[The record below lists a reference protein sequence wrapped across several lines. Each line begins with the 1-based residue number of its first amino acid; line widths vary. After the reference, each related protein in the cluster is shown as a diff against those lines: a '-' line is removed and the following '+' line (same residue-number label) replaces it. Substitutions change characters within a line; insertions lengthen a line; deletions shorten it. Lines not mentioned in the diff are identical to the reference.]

1 MRMPKTADLGTQ
13 ALVVVNSFKLHLN
26 SFKVNLLAKILCQ
39 AVIFFRINY
48 RIISNCGE
56 IDQQSFNIGVTP
68 LSLNCEEYS
77 GILTFGNVILRPS
90 LLFIYSFI
98 YLFTD
103 LA

>member
-1 MRMPKTADLGTQ
+1 M
-13 ALVVVNSFKLHLN
+13 S
-26 SFKVNLLAKILCQ
+26 SCY
-39 AVIFFRINY
+39 IFFFIINY
-48 RIISNCGE
+48 RIMSICGE
-56 IDQQSFNIGVTP
+56 IDQQSLNISMTP

-90 LLFIYSFI
+90 MLFIYSFI